1 MPGGIDYSSLVQKHM
16 GNIYSRTNVTTT
28 SSGYSAPSTA
38 NQIADALLGV
48 GSMVAMMAIA
58 SKAQG
63 GGNQVSSSMSAK
75 TSAMAA
81 KTKAQAI
88 INIYSPKVAELKSQI
103 SADADYKTKKS
114 ELEGKLAELN
124 ERAGA
129 TKSKDDVPQIAAN
142 LQSARADLNTWTQKS
157 QEYENNAKE
166 IAALDSATGSTPTG
180 KTINYLNNGKANTQ
194 TDLKEFGY
202 DDKKPETKSAAESAM
217 RQFNSIAQQ
226 KEANYNTLTRNNQ
239 AIQNQAKTITTYDE
253 SGNKITKSADKPSDV
268 KNIIQEGINNLEKL
282 KLGTGT
288 NEMSPDSYLQ
298 EKAKIESDI
307 QALDANHAQIESL
320 KTRLATYESK
330 IDEANIAIAEAD
342 ATIAQLDASAQQI
355 NSNNAEISGLK
366 AINKNMKKAG
376 GDKKLFGIKVGK
388 KYSEEQKLARE
399 QNKHRMAELRSQN
412 DILNS

>member
-157 QEYENNAKE
+157 QEYENNTRE
-166 IAALDSATGSTPTG
+166 IAALNSATGSTPTG
-180 KTINYLNNGKANTQ
+180 KTINYLNNGK
-194 TDLKEFGY
+194 G
-202 DDKKPETKSAAESAM
+202 
-217 RQFNSIAQQ
+217 
-226 KEANYNTLTRNNQ
+226 
-239 AIQNQAKTITTYDE
+239 
-253 SGNKITKSADKPSDV
+253 
-268 KNIIQEGINNLEKL
+268 
-282 KLGTGT
+282 
-288 NEMSPDSYLQ
+288 
-298 EKAKIESDI
+298 
-307 QALDANHAQIESL
+307 
-320 KTRLATYESK
+320 
-330 IDEANIAIAEAD
+330 
-342 ATIAQLDASAQQI
+342 
-355 NSNNAEISGLK
+355 
-366 AINKNMKKAG
+366 
-376 GDKKLFGIKVGK
+376 
-388 KYSEEQKLARE
+388 
-399 QNKHRMAELRSQN
+399 
-412 DILNS
+412 